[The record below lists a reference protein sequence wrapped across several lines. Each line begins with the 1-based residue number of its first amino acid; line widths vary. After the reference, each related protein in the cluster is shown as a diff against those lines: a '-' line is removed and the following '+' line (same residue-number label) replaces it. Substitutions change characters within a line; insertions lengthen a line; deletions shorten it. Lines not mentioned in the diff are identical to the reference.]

1 MSERTLRISL
11 GLACPFN
18 LFAAALFAMPA
29 SALGQ
34 LMGLPADVPA
44 VYSALV
50 GLFVG
55 LFGATYGWL
64 AFRPHIDRPL
74 LWLATIGKFAA
85 FAIAVTLWLTQELAV
100 QGVAAAVG
108 DFAFAS
114 MWLAWLRGSSA

>member
-1 MSERTLRISL
+1 MLERTLRISL

-29 SALGQ
+29 STLGQ

-64 AFRPHIDRPL
+64 AVQPDIDRPL

-85 FAIAVTLWLTQELAV
+85 FAIAVTLWLKQELAV
-100 QGVAAAVG
+100 RGVAAAVG

-114 MWLAWLRGSSA
+114 IWLAWLRGNGD

>member
-44 VYSALV
+44 VYSAL
-50 GLFVG
+50 VG